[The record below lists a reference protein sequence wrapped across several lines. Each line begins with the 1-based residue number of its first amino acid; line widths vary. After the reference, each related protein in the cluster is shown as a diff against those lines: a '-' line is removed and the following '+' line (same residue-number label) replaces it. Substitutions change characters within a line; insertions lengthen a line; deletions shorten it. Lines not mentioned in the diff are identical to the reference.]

1 MKEGYIIRDQEK
13 AHFITATV
21 VDWID
26 VFTRKDY
33 KDVVIDSLNY
43 CIKSKGMI
51 LYGYVIM
58 SNHVHLIIQSKN
70 GKLSDLIRD
79 FKKFTATTILKK
91 IKTKPESRREWML
104 EPASASVTLVP
115 IRTNKLWFIRK

>member
-1 MKEGYIIRDQEK
+1 MKEGYIIRDQSK

-26 VFTRKDY
+26 VFTRKMY
-33 KDVVIDSLNY
+33 KDVVIESLAY
-43 CIKSKGMI
+43 CIKEKGML

-58 SNHVHLIIQSKN
+58 SNHIHLIMQFED

-79 FKKFTATTILKK
+79 FKKFTAKAILKS
-91 IKTKPESRREWML
+91 PC
-104 EPASASVTLVP
+104 
-115 IRTNKLWFIRK
+115 